1 MLTHNLLASLR
12 ARSAASLLASSST
25 SVRSLATQA
34 SSTITS
40 IRPSGDEIVN
50 MRLSQRSIQAALEAL
65 RADGIVVVED
75 VVNKE
80 AIDKLNSHMEKDTR
94 TLMARGENGPFNYN
108 LGNLQQSPP
117 YDPDLFSPSIFVNP
131 IGIQLTNA
139 YLGERP
145 TMSFISANSA
155 VKAEVG
161 QPVHSDADFSHPNV
175 PFAAVVN
182 VGLVDMNPKNG
193 STQVWLGT
201 HNGTDLSCQEGAHG
215 ERASGRIK
223 QDLLD
228 ARKPISPPL
237 QPTIPKGSL
246 IIRDLR
252 LWHAGM
258 PNTTDEIR
266 IMLAMIH
273 FAPWY
278 RQRMTMKLPRSL
290 RPTLEGV
297 DRLGVAA
304 DWQDAE
310 VDHLDAPYGNAF
322 DFSQDQ

>member
-1 MLTHNLLASLR
+1 
-12 ARSAASLLASSST
+12 
-25 SVRSLATQA
+25 
-34 SSTITS
+34 
-40 IRPSGDEIVN
+40 
-50 MRLSQRSIQAALEAL
+50 
-65 RADGIVVVED
+65 
-75 VVNKE
+75 
-80 AIDKLNSHMEKDTR
+80 
-94 TLMARGENGPFNYN
+94 
-108 LGNLQQSPP
+108 
-117 YDPDLFSPSIFVNP
+117 
-131 IGIQLTNA
+131 
-139 YLGERP
+139 
-145 TMSFISANSA
+145 MSFISANSA
-155 VKAEVG
+155 VNRRRWDSQYILMLTSAIQIFPMLTFPSE
-161 QPVHSDADFSHPNV
+161 
-175 PFAAVVN
+175 
-182 VGLVDMNPKNG
+182 
-193 STQVWLGT
+193 VWLGT

-278 RQRMTMKLPRSL
+278 RQRMTMKLPRSP
-290 RPTLEGV
+290 RPILEGV